1 MYKMSAKD
9 KVLSKIFED
18 PSKRYYVRELAH
30 ESKVNPNSVLNVVKE
45 LEKDGLVKKETKKHI
60 TEISAI
66 LDSPSFTAKKL
77 LFNLAKIYE
86 SKIIDFLVENYHPKA
101 IILFGSYSRG
111 EDIKKS
117 DIDIAIVT
125 DNHEI
130 MDMEKF
136 EKTLNRRIHLVP
148 IDYKKISDELY
159 INLINGI
166 VVYGYMD
173 KK

>member
-18 PSKRYYVRELAH
+18 PSKKYYVRELAQ
-30 ESKVNPNSVLNVVKE
+30 EAKVNPNSVLNVVKE
-45 LEKDGLVKKETKKHI
+45 MEKEGLVKKETKKHI
-60 TEISAI
+60 TEIYAI
-66 LDSPSFTAKKL
+66 LDSPVFTARKL

-101 IILFGSYSRG
+101 VILFGSYSRG

-125 DNHEI
+125 DNQVI
-130 MDMEKF
+130 INVEKF
-136 EKTLNRRIHLVP
+136 EKTLNRKIHIVP
-148 IDYKKISDELY
+148 IEYKKISDELY

-166 VVYGYMD
+166 VVYGYID